1 MKDLT
6 DTIIF
11 STCLLGL
18 PLILSLFMYD
28 NIDNIINSGFLIHS
42 LLLLAI
48 GTLAPLFLIGS
59 ELYDIYDINKR
70 NKELNNK

>member
-1 MKDLT
+1 MKDSI

-42 LLLLAI
+42 LFLLAI
-48 GTLAPLFLIGS
+48 GILAPLFLIIS

>member
-1 MKDLT
+1 MKDSI

-42 LLLLAI
+42 LFLLAI
-48 GTLAPLFLIGS
+48 GILAPLFLIIS
-59 ELYDIYDINKR
+59 ELYDIYDLNKR
-70 NKELNNK
+70 TKDVNNK

>member
-1 MKDLT
+1 MKDSI

-42 LLLLAI
+42 LFLLAI
-48 GTLAPLFLIGS
+48 GILAPLFLIVS

-70 NKELNNK
+70 TKDLNNK

>member
-18 PLILSLFMYD
+18 PLILSVFKYE
-28 NIDNIINSGFLIHS
+28 NIDNIISSGFLIHS